1 VCWVRK
7 LLVRLRARGDNA
19 LRHGLRGRPSNRKM
33 PEAVKRRAMALFRE
47 RKQATLWHD
56 YGPTLAAE
64 ELAEQHGVAMSR
76 ETLRARYG
84 ELLQWDTSE
93 LDWLKGRGEKL
104 YLIGMI
110 DDATSPGWF
119 GGPALTIW
127 SGCRWVVASG

>member
-1 VCWVRK
+1 
-7 LLVRLRARGDNA
+7 
-19 LRHGLRGRPSNRKM
+19 M

>member
-1 VCWVRK
+1 
-7 LLVRLRARGDNA
+7 
-19 LRHGLRGRPSNRKM
+19 M
-33 PEAVKRRAMALFRE
+33 PEAVKRRAMALYRE
-47 RKQATLWHD
+47 RKQARLWHD

-76 ETLRARYG
+76 ETLWKWLIEAKLWRARRARYG
-84 ELLQWDTSE
+84 ELLQWDTTE

-110 DDATSPGWF
+110 NDATSPRWF
-119 GGPALTIW
+119 GGPALTLW

>member
-1 VCWVRK
+1 
-7 LLVRLRARGDNA
+7 
-19 LRHGLRGRPSNRKM
+19 M
-33 PEAVKRRAMALFRE
+33 PEAVKRRAIALYRE
-47 RKQATLWHD
+47 RKQARLWHD
-56 YGPTLAAE
+56 YGPTLGAE

-76 ETLRARYG
+76 ETLRKWLIEAKLWRARRARVEQAHVWRARRARYG

-110 DDATSPGWF
+110 DDATSPAGF

-127 SGCRWVVASG
+127 RSCRWVVATG